1 MMDNEFNID
10 PNYRATL
17 VSIVCPSFPDHQTE
31 SESLRSIKELRE
43 LLRTLGLK
51 AGEAHIQNKKDIDP
65 ATILGS
71 GKLAEIAEAAKEDDS
86 KLLVFD
92 FELTARQIANIR
104 KITGLSVVDRV
115 HVILE
120 IFAKHARTREAKIQI
135 EIARLQYML
144 PRLAG
149 FWSHLNR
156 QRGGVGVLGGEG
168 EKQIEL
174 DRRIIREKIEFYK
187 EELIQLEK
195 QRIVRKK
202 RRENQAVT
210 AALVG
215 YTNAGKSSIMNR
227 LCRVEILEENKLFA
241 TLDSTYRMLN
251 PDTKPPMI
259 MIDTVGFISNLP
271 NTLIDGFK
279 TTLESALEADLL
291 IIVCDISDPHY
302 EKQLNVTY
310 DVLKELKVENKETII
325 VFNKKDQLD
334 DDLLKKIVLR
344 KYPNSF
350 LVSSYEPQDMNA
362 LRSHVVEYF
371 LAKQDHY
378 DLFIPYD
385 DGGAHSAILSKTNVV
400 NTSNHE
406 KGIFYR
412 IRVPD
417 FIFGNLGVQK
427 YILAPNDPRPEDME
441 WTTS

>member
-1 MMDNEFNID
+1 MDNEFNID

-17 VSIVCPSFPDHQTE
+17 VSIVSPNFPEHQTD
-31 SESLRSIKELRE
+31 SESQRSMTELRE

-51 AGEAHIQNKKDIDP
+51 TGEAHIQNKKEIDP

-71 GKLAEIAEAAKEDDS
+71 GKLKEIADAAKADDS
-86 KLLVFD
+86 QLLVFD

-104 KITGLSVVDRV
+104 SITGLSVVDRV

-149 FWSHLNR
+149 FWTHLNR

-187 EELIQLEK
+187 DELIQLEK

-227 LCRVEILEENKLFA
+227 LCRVDILEENKLFA

-291 IIVCDISDPHY
+291 IIVCDISDAHY

-310 DVLKELKVENKETII
+310 EVLKELNVENKETLI
-325 VFNKKDQLD
+325 VFNKKDQLQD
-334 DDLLKKIVLR
+334 ELLKKIVLR

-350 LVSSYEPQDMNA
+350 LVSSYDPEDMKA
-362 LRSHVVEYF
+362 LRSHIINYF

-378 DLFIPYD
+378 DLFVPYE
-385 DGGAHSAILSKTNVV
+385 DGSAHSAIMSKTNVV
-400 NTSNHE
+400 STHNHE

-427 YILAPNDPRPEDME
+427 YILGPNDPRPEDNE
-441 WTTS
+441 WPIA